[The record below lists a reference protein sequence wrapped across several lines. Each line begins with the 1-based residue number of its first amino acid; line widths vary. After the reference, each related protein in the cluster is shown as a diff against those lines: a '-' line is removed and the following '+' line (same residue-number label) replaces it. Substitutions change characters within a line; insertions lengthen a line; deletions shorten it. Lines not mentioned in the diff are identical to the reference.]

1 MFFYSSDKKLCFQD
15 EIFYCKV
22 RILGI
27 DEKYGW
33 WYKACPACKKK
44 MNMYGEKTYW
54 CERCKIETDFVP
66 MYKVEVTATDE
77 TETATFLLFGS
88 SAEKLLRLPSEKI
101 KSPSFTST
109 NNVPAYIL
117 KHVINIDKVFGVS
130 PTTRNI
136 PGVGESLIF
145 KVKHITDIN
154 EGDSTQQSLSI
165 TTQIDALYSQETP
178 QSKKHIVLTLASTV
192 ISPLLYK
199 ESQDMFESP
208 TLFSEKYE
216 KKCTSLGIKRKLIL
230 DNVDD
235 APLQTTH
242 VPRFI
247 VDVANG

>member
-1 MFFYSSDKKLCFQD
+1 MDVHDGQSSKPKYWKTIAELLELNPYVHKD
-15 EIFYCKV
+15 EIFYYKV

-27 DEKYGW
+27 DEKYDW
-33 WYKACPACKKK
+33 WYKACHACKKK
-44 MNMYGEKTYW
+44 VNMYGEKTYW
-54 CERCKIETDFVP
+54 CERCKIETNFVP

-77 TETATFLLFGS
+77 TEIATFLLFGS
-88 SAEKLLRLPSEKI
+88 SAEKLLRLLSEKI

-117 KHVINIDKVFGVS
+117 KHVINIDKIFGVS

-136 PGVGESLIF
+136 PGVEENLIF
-145 KVKHITDIN
+145 KVKHIIDIN
-154 EGDSTQQSLSI
+154 E
-165 TTQIDALYSQETP
+165 
-178 QSKKHIVLTLASTV
+178 
-192 ISPLLYK
+192 

-242 VPRFI
+242 VPSKKFMTSAKGKEKVAHAAY
-247 VDVANG
+247 VDEFNV